1 MYVVEGASAGKIARK
16 HFVEIGIKQ
25 AGRYEITD
33 GLKASETLVV
43 NGMNYLADG
52 MDVEVVR
59 IEDIK

>member
-1 MYVVEGASAGKIARK
+1 VYVVEETSAGEIARK
-16 HFVEIGIKQ
+16 HFVEIGIQQ
-25 AGRYEITD
+25 ADRYEITK
-33 GLKASETLVV
+33 GLKAGETLVV